1 MLPSEDSRN
10 GAFDLKSSQIA
21 NIEPINIALAAD
33 NKPYKPLYT
42 KDMNIYRVS
51 LFDYDRAFDLEIF
64 AQTEEE
70 AKAMALREEPYMT
83 IQRVVCLT

>member
-1 MLPSEDSRN
+1 
-10 GAFDLKSSQIA
+10 
-21 NIEPINIALAAD
+21 
-33 NKPYKPLYT
+33 
-42 KDMNIYRVS
+42 MNIYRVS